1 MAIERERVFSAAKR
15 TKGMLLERELLR
27 RASVSDSGG
36 GLEWSPASRQGLTT
50 IPRVVIEARFV
61 DALVGDTVLSEEAVE

>member
-1 MAIERERVFSAAKR
+1 MMVE
-15 TKGMLLERELLR
+15 
-27 RASVSDSGG
+27 

-50 IPRVVIEARFV
+50 IPRVVIEARFM